1 MPIQKAKPY
10 LSFNIYKMGLKI
22 KIHKLKSIED
32 LTIELPVNK
41 GLYAITGQNGCGKST
56 VVGCA
61 SAAFYDPHLNEYFGH
76 TENDS
81 FIEFE
86 YNDNHRKWY
95 KYHNEKKHR
104 MMWGRKGGFIGVNG
118 FFEGSLIFGN
128 RFKDTSF
135 DKVKKLDRLAE
146 SQYELVD
153 EFIKENLGWILQGN
167 RNFYEKLYKLT
178 DYGSFKG
185 EIFFYEVDKK
195 KVSQFHM
202 STGENLLISIL
213 NSLYIRIKE
222 RNSVNTP
229 CIVLLD
235 EIEFALHPA
244 SLKRLLEFMK
254 DISDRYN
261 YAVYFSTHSL
271 EIISRIEPANLFYLK
286 RYTNNKVEVINPCYP
301 AFATKMV
308 YEQPTYDKVFL
319 VEDDLAKTI
328 VECLLQRE
336 KLRDHRTVFTLPIGG
351 WTNVL
356 EMANE
361 VVNFKLF
368 GNISSIGIILDGDV
382 KNEINGYIKNHKF
395 VQNVR
400 IGFLPI
406 SSLEKFLK
414 KRLYDDVDTDLY
426 KRLENYV
433 FQRNSLEML
442 IRVYESEYKV
452 ANDKDGKDFYKTLEK
467 ELKEISIERTTL
479 INKIVDYLFEKESKS
494 MTETVNYLKTQLGAE

>member
-1 MPIQKAKPY
+1 
-10 LSFNIYKMGLKI
+10 MGLKI

-32 LTIELPVNK
+32 LTIDLPVNK

-86 YNDNHRKWY
+86 YNGNHRKWI
-95 KYHNEKKHR
+95 KYHNERKHR

-146 SQYELVD
+146 SQYEIVD
-153 EFIKENLGWILQGN
+153 DFIRENLGWILQGN
-167 RNFYEKLYKLT
+167 KNFYENLFKLT

-213 NSLYIRIKE
+213 NSLSRKIKE
-222 RNSVNTP
+222 RNTVNTP

-254 DISDRYN
+254 TISDKYN

-271 EIISRIEPANLFYLK
+271 EIISKIDPANLFYLK
-286 RYTNNKVEVINPCYP
+286 RYPNNKVEVINPCYP

-328 VECLLQRE
+328 VEHLLQRE
-336 KLRDHRTVFTLPIGG
+336 KLRDHRTIFTLPVGG

-368 GNISSIGIILDGDV
+368 GNICSIGVILDGDV
-382 KNEINGYIKNHKF
+382 KSNVGGYIQNHGF
-395 VQNVR
+395 VQNVK

-426 KRLENYV
+426 QRLENYI
-433 FQRNSLEML
+433 FQRNSIEML
-442 IRVYESEYKV
+442 TREYESEFKV
-452 ANDKDGKDFYKTLEK
+452 ENDKDGKGFYKTLEK
-467 ELKEISIERTTL
+467 ELKDISVERTTL
-479 INKIVDYLFEKESKS
+479 VTRIVEYLFEKEPNT
-494 MTETVNYLKTQLGAE
+494 MTGTIEYLKQQLGIQ

>member
-1 MPIQKAKPY
+1 
-10 LSFNIYKMGLKI
+10 MGLKI
-22 KIHKLKSIED
+22 TIHKLKSIED
-32 LTIELPVNK
+32 LTVDLPVEK

-81 FIEFE
+81 YIEFE
-86 YNDNHRKWY
+86 YKGNHRKWY
-95 KYHNEKKHR
+95 KFYNNKKHR
-104 MMWGRKGGFIGVNG
+104 MMWGRSGGFIGVKG

-135 DKVKKLDRLAE
+135 DKVKKLDRLSE
-146 SQYELVD
+146 SQYEVV
-153 EFIKENLGWILQGN
+153 ESFITENLGRILQGN
-167 RNFYEKLYKLT
+167 KDFYKKLYKLT

-185 EIFFYEVDKK
+185 DIFFYEVDNK

-213 NSLYIRIKE
+213 NSLAIRNKE
-222 RNSVNTP
+222 RNTVETP

-244 SLKRLLEFMK
+244 SLKRLLDFMK
-254 DISDRYN
+254 DISNQYN

-271 EIISRIEPANLFYLK
+271 EIISQIVPSNLFYLK
-286 RYTNNKVEVINPCYP
+286 RYPNNKVDVINPCYP

-319 VEDDLAKTI
+319 VEDDLAKTV
-328 VECLLQRE
+328 VEHLLQRE
-336 KLRDHRTVFTLPIGG
+336 KLRDHRTIFTLPVGG
-351 WTNVL
+351 WPNVL

-361 VVNFKLF
+361 VVTFKLF
-368 GNISSIGIILDGDV
+368 GNISSIGVILDGDV
-382 KNEINGYIKNHKF
+382 KAEVNGYLNKHSL
-395 VQNVR
+395 VQNVK

-406 SSLEKFLK
+406 NSLEKFLK
-414 KRLYDDVDTDLY
+414 NRLYNNPDTQLY
-426 KRLENYV
+426 QMLDSYI
-433 FQRNSLEML
+433 FQRNSLDKL
-442 IRVYESEYKV
+442 IREYESEYNV
-452 ANDKDGKDFYKTLEK
+452 ENDKAGKGFYTILEK
-467 ELKEISIERTTL
+467 ELKEISVDRVTL
-479 INKIVDYLFEKESKS
+479 VSRIVEYLFEKEPNS
-494 MTETVNYLKTQLGAE
+494 MTETIKYLKEQLGFN

>member
-1 MPIQKAKPY
+1 
-10 LSFNIYKMGLKI
+10 MGLKI
-22 KIHKLKSIED
+22 KIHKLKSIESLNLD
-32 LTIELPVNK
+32 LPVEK

-61 SAAFYDPHLNEYFGH
+61 SAAFYDPHFNEYFGH

-81 FIEFE
+81 YIELE
-86 YNDNHRKWY
+86 YNGNHRKWY
-95 KYHNEKKHR
+95 KYLNSKRHR
-104 MMWGRKGGFIGVNG
+104 MMWGHEGGFIGVNG

-135 DKVKKLDRLAE
+135 DKVKKLDRLSD
-146 SQYELVD
+146 SQYEVVD
-153 EFIKENLGWILQGN
+153 SFITENLGWILQGN
-167 RNFYEKLYKLT
+167 KDFYNKLYKLT

-185 EIFFYEVDKK
+185 DIFFYELDNK

-213 NSLYIRIKE
+213 NSLSIRNKE
-222 RNSVNTP
+222 RSTVDNP

-244 SLKRLLEFMK
+244 SLKRLLKFMK
-254 DISDRYN
+254 DISEQYN

-271 EIISRIEPANLFYLK
+271 EIISQIAPSNLFYLK
-286 RYTNNKVEVINPCYP
+286 RYPNNKVDVINPCYP

-328 VECLLQRE
+328 VEHLLQKE
-336 KLRDHRTVFTLPIGG
+336 KLRDNRTIFTLPVGG

-361 VVNFKLF
+361 VVTFKLF
-368 GNISSIGIILDGDV
+368 GNISSIGIILDGDIKSDV
-382 KNEINGYIKNHKF
+382 QGYIKHHGF
-395 VQNVR
+395 IQNVK

-406 SSLEKFLK
+406 NSLEKFLW
-414 KRLYDDVDTDLY
+414 KRLYSDVDTQLY
-426 KRLENYV
+426 QRLESYI
-433 FQRNSLEML
+433 FQRNSIEALT
-442 IRVYESEYKV
+442 RKYESEYNV
-452 ANDKDGKDFYKTLEK
+452 DKDKAGKWFYAVLEK
-467 ELKEISIERTTL
+467 ELKEISVERVTL
-479 INKIVDYLFEKESKS
+479 VSRIVEYLFEKEPDS
-494 MTETVNYLKTQLGAE
+494 MTGTIEYLKEQLGIR

>member
-1 MPIQKAKPY
+1 
-10 LSFNIYKMGLKI
+10 MGLKI

-32 LTIELPVNK
+32 LTIDLPINK

-81 FIEFE
+81 YIEFE
-86 YNDNHRKWY
+86 YNGNHRKWY
-95 KYHNEKKHR
+95 KYYNVKKHR
-104 MMWGRKGGFIGVNG
+104 MMWGHKGGFIGVNG

-135 DKVKKLDRLAE
+135 DKVKKLDRLAD
-146 SQYELVD
+146 SQYDTVD
-153 EFIKENLGWILQGN
+153 DFIRENLGWILQGN
-167 RNFYEKLYKLT
+167 RNFYERLYRLT

-185 EIFFYEVDKK
+185 DIFFYEVNNK

-213 NSLYIRIKE
+213 NSLSIRIKE
-222 RNSVNTP
+222 RNTVDTP

-254 DISDRYN
+254 TISDQYN

-271 EIISRIEPANLFYLK
+271 EIISKIDPSNLFYLK
-286 RYTNNKVEVINPCYP
+286 RYPNNRVEVINPCYP

-328 VECLLQRE
+328 VEHLLQKE
-336 KLRDHRTVFTLPIGG
+336 KLRDNRTIFTLPVGG

-368 GNISSIGIILDGDV
+368 GNISSIGVILDGDIKGDV
-382 KNEINGYIKNHKF
+382 QGYIKNHGF
-395 VQNVR
+395 VQNVK

-426 KRLENYV
+426 QRLENYI
-433 FQRNSLEML
+433 FQRESIETLT
-442 IRVYESEYKV
+442 RKYESEYKV
-452 ANDKDGKDFYKTLEK
+452 EKDKDGKGFYTTLEN
-467 ELKEISIERTTL
+467 ELKAISVERVTL
-479 INKIVDYLFEKESKS
+479 VSRIVEYLFEKEPNS
-494 MTETVNYLKTQLGAE
+494 MAETIKYLKSQLGIN